1 VARRQLGCGNL
12 QSVLIGPTEP
22 RGNDPNW
29 EVVQF
34 VPDLPP
40 LPRLEAL
47 KAIVPLRQK
56 YALSFTDRT

>member
-22 RGNDPNW
+22 RETGPNW

-40 LPRLEAL
+40 LARLEAL
-47 KAIVPLRQK
+47 GAIVPLRQK
-56 YALSFTDRT
+56 YALASTAR